1 MNWIIEPER
10 QIPVAADVDVL
21 VCGGGF
27 AGVAAAV
34 CAARNGAGVLLVE
47 RYGFLGGLVTG
58 GLVITTPPLDNG
70 INREIARR
78 LQEQQVYKPLRN
90 PGAEMIALKMRA
102 IDPEVVKFELAQML
116 QEQNVHLLLHT
127 LIVGSVVEQN
137 VLQGYRHREQ
147 GGPASHSRE
156 DGGGCHGRCRCR
168 RLRGRAVSRGEEAH
182 HDDVQHGRA
191 WTWRRCS
198 PRSGNWSNLKK
209 VVTQAVDR
217 GELSFQVGHH
227 PGVGHPGRPRRMP
240 DPSRRDQRLVGKPPW
255 DGRPGPEAAHR
266 SGADHPGPRD
276 ATRRRFLRK
285 QVSGFE
291 GPGSSAP
298 PPCSACAPPGRSWA
312 ASPPTCTRPEHDVPG
327 HGGEA
332 VRRGR
337 HPAPLRKSL
346 LPQGVDNLLVAG
358 RCISADE
365 EAMGQLRLIPVCSA
379 TGQAAGTAAALA
391 VREGLAPG
399 KLDVSQLQKVLTARG
414 WTWACNVRGVS
425 WSVLW
430 KCDTPDTSCSRKQSN
445 RGGCH
450 HGSGL

>member
-10 QIPVAADVDVL
+10 KIPVAADVDVL

-70 INREIARR
+70 INREIAQR

-116 QEQNVHLLLHT
+116 QEQNVRLLLHT
-127 LIVGSVVEQN
+127 LIVGSIVEQN
-137 VLQGYRHREQ
+137 VLKGIVIENK
-147 GGPASHSRE
+147 A
-156 DGGGCHGRCRCR
+156 GRQAI
-168 RLRGRAVSRGEEAH
+168 RAKMVVDATGDA
-182 HDDVQHGRA
+182 DVAAYAAAPFRVVKKPITMMFNMAGVDVETVLA
-191 WTWRRCS
+191 TI
-198 PRSGNWSNLKK
+198 GNWSNLKK
-209 VVTQAVDR
+209 FVTQAVER
-217 GELSFQVGHH
+217 GELSFQLGTTLEWGTPGVHAESLIH
-227 PGVGHPGRPRRMP
+227 PGEINVWSGNLRGMDAL
-240 DPSRRDQRLVGKPPW
+240 DPKQLTEAELITRDHVMRLV
-255 DGRPGPEAAHR
+255 
-266 SGADHPGPRD
+266 S
-276 ATRRRFLRK
+276 FLRK

-291 GPGSSAP
+291 GAWIECTAP
-298 PPCSACAPPGRSWA
+298 MIGVRATRQILGGI
-312 ASPPTCTRPEHDVPG
+312 SPDMHDVRNIRFPDTVAKPYAEDAIRLPYG
-327 HGGEA
+327 
-332 VRRGR
+332 
-337 HPAPLRKSL
+337 SL

-399 KLDVSQLQKVLTARG
+399 KLDVSQLQKVLTAQ
-414 WTWACNVRGVS
+414 GVD
-425 WSVLW
+425 L
-430 KCDTPDTSCSRKQSN
+430 
-445 RGGCH
+445 GM
-450 HGSGL
+450 